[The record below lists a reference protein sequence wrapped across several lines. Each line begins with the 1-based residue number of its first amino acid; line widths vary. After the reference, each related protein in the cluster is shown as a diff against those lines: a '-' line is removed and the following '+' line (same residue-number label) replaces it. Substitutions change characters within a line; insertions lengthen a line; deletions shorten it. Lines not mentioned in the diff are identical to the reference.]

1 MVQDIWSMHAL
12 MVLSDLIMII
22 LFIWRLLMAQLICM
36 YFYVDDIWI
45 AAKQKSEIAKLKA

>member
-12 MVLSDLIMII
+12 MVLSDPIMII